1 MKKIYLAGGCFWGL
15 QAYFSKVKG
24 IVNTT
29 VGYANG
35 KTDNTSYKE
44 ISQTDHA
51 ETLLIEYDENVINLA
66 EIYARF
72 LSLIDPYS
80 INKQG
85 NDVGR
90 QYRTGIYY
98 IDNESYLCAKLT
110 LDIFEKQHQQKT
122 VIELEPLNNFIDA
135 EQYHQNYLDKNPGG
149 YCHINLDALKK
160 PLYNFSKYDLQDIDS
175 SKDNYLKT
183 KDGSKLDNLSYEVMV
198 HKHTEKPFSSEFE
211 ELYED
216 GLYVD
221 KISGEPLFSSE
232 DKYDAGCGW
241 PSFTKPI
248 LTTGVNYNE
257 DLSHSMIRTEVVS
270 TIQDSHLGHVF
281 NDGPKDKGNLRY
293 CINGASLRFIKLSD
307 LENTPYECFL
317 PYFKKAYLK

>member
-15 QAYFSKVKG
+15 QAYFKKIKG
-24 IVNTT
+24 IEHTS

-35 KTDNTSYKE
+35 KTNQTSYKKVA
-44 ISQTDHA
+44 QTDHA
-51 ETLLIEYDENVINLA
+51 ETIYIEYNENIINIA

-72 LSLIDPYS
+72 LSLIDPFS

-85 NDVGR
+85 GDIGR

-98 IDNESYLCAKLT
+98 VDEESYLCAKLT
-110 LDIFEKQHQQKT
+110 LDIYEKQHGKKT

-135 EQYHQNYLDKNPGG
+135 EEYHQDYLDKNPDG
-149 YCHINLDALKK
+149 YCHINLDKVK
-160 PLYNFSKYDLQDIDS
+160 QPLYNFSKFNLQDFDK
-175 SKDNYLKT
+175 SKNDYLKT
-183 KDGSKLDNLSYEVMV
+183 SDNSKLDELSYEVMIN
-198 HKHTEKPFSSEFE
+198 KKTEKPFSSQFE
-211 ELYED
+211 EWYED

-232 DKYDAGCGW
+232 DKFNAGCGW

-248 LTTGVNYNE
+248 VTTSLNYNE
-257 DLSHSMIRTEVVS
+257 DFSHNMIRTEVVS
-270 TIQDSHLGHVF
+270 SIQDSHLGHVF

-293 CINGASLRFIKLSD
+293 CINGSSLKFIKLDNLVDS
-307 LENTPYECFL
+307 PYECFL
-317 PYFKKAYLK
+317 PYFKKAYIK